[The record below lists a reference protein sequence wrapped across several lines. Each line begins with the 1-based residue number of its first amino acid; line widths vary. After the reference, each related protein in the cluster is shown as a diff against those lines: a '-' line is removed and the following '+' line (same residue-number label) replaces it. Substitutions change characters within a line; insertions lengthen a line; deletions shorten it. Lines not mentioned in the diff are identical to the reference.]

1 MEICLDL
8 VLIMLF
14 FWWLLLHQ
22 HISSL
27 TQQVMMSIFF
37 EKHMINGLGFL
48 ITYAFAVAASVR
60 FYISAIDL
68 YNSSISFK
76 N

>member
-8 VLIMLF
+8 VLIVLF

-27 TQQVMMSIFF
+27 TQQVMMSIFL
-37 EKHMINGLGFL
+37 K
-48 ITYAFAVAASVR
+48 
-60 FYISAIDL
+60 
-68 YNSSISFK
+68 SI
-76 N
+76 